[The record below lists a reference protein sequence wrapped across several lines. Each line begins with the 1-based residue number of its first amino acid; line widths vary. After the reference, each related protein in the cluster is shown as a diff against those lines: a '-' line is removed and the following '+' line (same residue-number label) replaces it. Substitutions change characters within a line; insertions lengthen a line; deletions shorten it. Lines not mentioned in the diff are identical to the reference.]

1 MSLPALRAINV
12 LSSFLAHEQLRD
24 AAAVNRFF
32 DSLPTSPI
40 TSAQTNHQFD
50 VIVLCGSAILSL
62 GEDVFSALS
71 GADPVLKQRNLILVI
86 CGGIGHST
94 SLMYAAVRR
103 HPRYRVLADD
113 LDSQPPEARV
123 LQMIAERWFG
133 LTVKTHDDGDLT
145 VPQEAFAPTI
155 IVEDLSTNCGA
166 NALETKEVLDA
177 RGLTSPRSIV
187 VVQDAT
193 MSRRTVACF
202 EKAYDGIGKDGP
214 VVVAWP
220 TFVPVVTLSHAALEP
235 SNSVDDGVA
244 HFEFDEAGATG
255 VRKAGLWD
263 MRRFLDLLV
272 GEIPRLRDD
281 ENGYGHR
288 GKGFIGHV
296 DVPVEVEEAW
306 TTLTGVLQIT
316 NR

>member
-1 MSLPALRAINV
+1 MSLPTLRAINT
-12 LSSFLAHEQLRD
+12 LSSFLPLEQLRD
-24 AAAVNRFF
+24 AAA
-32 DSLPTSPI
+32 
-40 TSAQTNHQFD
+40 TNHRFD

-94 SLMYAAVRR
+94 SLMYAA
-103 HPRYRVLADD
+103 
-113 LDSQPPEARV
+113 
-123 LQMIAERWFG
+123 MIAERWSG
-133 LTVKTHDDGDLT
+133 LLVKTPDDGDLA

-155 IVEDLSTNCGA
+155 IVEDKSTNCGA
-166 NALETKEVLDA
+166 NELETKALLGA
-177 RGLTSPRSIV
+177 RGFTSPRSIV

-193 MSRRTVACF
+193 MSRRTAACF
-202 EKAYDGIGKDGP
+202 EKAYEGIGKEGP

-220 TFVPVVTLSHAALEP
+220 TLVPVVTLSHASLEP
-235 SNSVDDGVA
+235 SNSVDDGAA
-244 HFEFDEAGATG
+244 HFEFDEAGPTG

-281 ENGYGHR
+281 ENGYGPR

-306 TTLTGVLQIT
+306 TT
-316 NR
+316 